1 MLDDTLENIL
11 REIGVVAQRS
21 PLEAKLLEQDQRT
34 LYLSPNYFN
43 EPIRDEVGEVCF
55 LCQPSC
61 NSHKLKPLAYGTAST
76 SNAP

>member
-21 PLEAKLLEQDQRT
+21 PLEAKVWEQDQRT

-43 EPIRDEVGEVCF
+43 EPIRDEFGEVCF
-55 LCQPSC
+55 
-61 NSHKLKPLAYGTAST
+61 
-76 SNAP
+76 

>member
-21 PLEAKLLEQDQRT
+21 TLEAKLWEQDQRT
-34 LYLSPNYFN
+34 LYLSPKYYN

-55 LCQPSC
+55 
-61 NSHKLKPLAYGTAST
+61 
-76 SNAP
+76 